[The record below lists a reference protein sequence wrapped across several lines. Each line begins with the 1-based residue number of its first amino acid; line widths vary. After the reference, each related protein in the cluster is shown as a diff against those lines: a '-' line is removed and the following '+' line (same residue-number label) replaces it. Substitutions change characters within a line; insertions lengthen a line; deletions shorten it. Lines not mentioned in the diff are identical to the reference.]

1 MKLLA
6 RLVRDYLKPSWR
18 GLVVRILIAMAV
30 SASPYAFSLLG
41 RWLVDDVLQVTGPP
55 KVTAESSPDQ
65 QAAAAAWQPREQDE
79 KLRLLLVFFGVSIGI
94 HVAVTGLSAA
104 SELVNSRMNERLTLQ
119 LRSTVHEKLIG
130 MEMKLFG
137 REQVGQL
144 MSRTMDDT
152 AAIPANLTNLV
163 VNTITQ
169 VAMLALGLVLLVR
182 LNASMTWYVLG
193 TLPFYAASCV
203 VFLPRL
209 RRNTEHVR
217 QRVSFL
223 TGYLIERLAGVST
236 IKNYAQEGREIERF
250 GDEVEQNL
258 HAGRRNHR
266 LSLYFGTC
274 TTLVTGLG
282 TLVVLAVG
290 FGNIRSGAMQLGEVL
305 AFYQVTA
312 QLFVPIAA
320 LVGMTTVAGT
330 VQVLAR
336 RVYDILDTPDVMT
349 GGGGQPVEIERIDGH
364 VRFENVSLQYTE
376 GGPFAC
382 RAVDLDVPAGRT
394 VCLVGPTGCGKSTLI
409 ALLTRLVDPTEGRV
423 MLDEVDLRRL
433 RLRRLRRAVGNI
445 LHEVDVFTGTL
456 EENLRFGAPQATPQQ
471 VDDAVARAGLGPLL
485 ARLPEGLATPVRPG
499 DERLDTET
507 LVRLAVAR
515 VLVTRPAIVTIDD
528 TFSQVPEE
536 VEVELL
542 GAIEAEL
549 GDRTMLVAA
558 SRLSLCPRA
567 DHVVVMQ
574 RGQVAEE
581 GTHEQLV
588 SRPGIYRRMHMRH
601 MGFEHGSGAGT

>member
-1 MKLLA
+1 
-6 RLVRDYLKPSWR
+6 
-18 GLVVRILIAMAV
+18 MAG

-55 KVTAESSPDQ
+55 KVTAESTPDQ
-65 QAAAAAWQPREQDE
+65 VAAVAGYRERPQDE
-79 KLRLLLVFFGVSIGI
+79 RLRLLLVFFGVSIGI
-94 HVAVTGLSAA
+94 HVVVTGLSAA

-119 LRSTVHEKLIG
+119 LRSSVHEKIIG

-152 AAIPANLTNLV
+152 AAIPANLANLV

-169 VAMLALGLVLLVR
+169 VAMLVLGLVLLVR

-193 TLPFYAASCV
+193 TLPFYAVSCV

-349 GGGGQPVEIERIDGH
+349 AGGQPVEIDRIDGH

-382 RAVDLDVPAGRT
+382 RGVDLDVPAGRT

-423 MLDEVDLRRL
+423 MLDHVDLRRL
-433 RLRRLRRAVGNI
+433 RLRRLRRAVGNV

-456 EENLRFGAPQATPQQ
+456 EENLRFGAPQATAEQL
-471 VDDAVARAGLGPLL
+471 DEAVRRTGLVPLVT
-485 ARLPEGLATPVRPG
+485 RLPEGLATTVRPG
-499 DERLDTET
+499 DERLDTEA

-528 TFSQVPEE
+528 TFSQVSED
-536 VEVELL
+536 VEAELL

-549 GDRTMLVAA
+549 GDRTVLVAA
-558 SRLSLCPRA
+558 SRLSMCPRA

-581 GTHEQLV
+581 GTHEQVV
-588 SRPGIYRRMHMRH
+588 SRPGIYRRMHLRH
-601 MGFEHGSGAGT
+601 MGFEHE